1 MELSKGLV
9 GINLNCVCRTP
20 GITVEL
26 RGLFDFGLA
35 FEDFFVVFACLFD
48 FLAWAEDLR
57 LSGSD
62 LDFEIPELRK
72 LANKF
77 SSSSALLLL
86 SSPLLSCPDGW
97 YLPGVVAL

>member
-1 MELSKGLV
+1 M
-9 GINLNCVCRTP
+9 
-20 GITVEL
+20 
-26 RGLFDFGLA
+26 A
-35 FEDFFVVFACLFD
+35 VFACLFD
-48 FLAWAEDLR
+48 FLLWAEDLR

-97 YLPGVVAL
+97 YLPGVIALEFPDELCPLSLNLSLPFVDELADDPGLAMDDGRGK